1 MPGTGSLPRQRI
13 THAAITTLKDTTMKL
28 KDGDIRLE
36 RDQRYVTATAKL
48 TELKSE
54 LNALEQQRNDRQT
67 NLAGIKD
74 DERTSAL
81 DMAAKALLSEG
92 VTIES
97 PAQIKEVILK
107 SIEELG
113 HRIAVLRRACE
124 LQKSTV
130 GELTAEIGK
139 QISLELMPTHAENVR
154 KVIAVLLVLDEA
166 IGAESDLR
174 DTCKERGIP
183 ISAHIRAMPV
193 HSIGRLKDENSR
205 LSAYIKEAV
214 EFGMI
219 DAADVPAI
227 VRDRLPPPPKPAA
240 KPAGRSKAQA
250 EGWLAA

>member
-1 MPGTGSLPRQRI
+1 
-13 THAAITTLKDTTMKL
+13 MKL
-28 KDGDIRLE
+28 KDSDIRLE
-36 RDQRYVTATAKL
+36 RDARYVTAAAKL

-54 LNALEQQRNDRQT
+54 LNTLEQQRIGQQSH
-67 NLAGIKD
+67 LADVKD
-74 DERTSAL
+74 DGQQSAL
-81 DMAAKALLSEG
+81 DMAAKALLSEDI
-92 VTIES
+92 TIES
-97 PAQIKEVILK
+97 PTQVKDVIRK
-107 SIEELG
+107 SIEDLD

-130 GELTAEIGK
+130 GALTAEIGK
-139 QISLELMPTHAENVR
+139 QISLELKPAHAENVR
-154 KVIAVLLVLDEA
+154 KVIAALLVLDEA

-174 DTCKERGIP
+174 DTCNERGIP

-205 LSAYIKEAV
+205 LSAYIREAV